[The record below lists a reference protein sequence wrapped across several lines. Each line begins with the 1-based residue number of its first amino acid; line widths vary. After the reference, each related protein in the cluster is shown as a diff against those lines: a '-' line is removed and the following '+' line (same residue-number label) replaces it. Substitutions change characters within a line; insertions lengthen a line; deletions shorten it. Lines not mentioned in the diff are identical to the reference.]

1 MFNTNKSVLFFS
13 LYWSTN
19 AKNLFPIISVT
30 EPCYLWWQV
39 IASVLMLTRE
49 ISDNKT
55 LTIKSNYPTE
65 YQTSSERIIQHTYF
79 LFFPWGVTAVSADKT
94 VFLLFYFILLLFLLG
109 APDFLREWQASPVVD
124 SGLSSTSN
132 SSSTSLG
139 GVSTA
144 GSVGNLPLVTP
155 DDLEDLE
162 DASNENEEKTNK
174 LIEFLSTRYMQMT
187 PLSNQAPSRHEG
199 I

>member
-1 MFNTNKSVLFFS
+1 M
-13 LYWSTN
+13 
-19 AKNLFPIISVT
+19 
-30 EPCYLWWQV
+30 
-39 IASVLMLTRE
+39 
-49 ISDNKT
+49 
-55 LTIKSNYPTE
+55 
-65 YQTSSERIIQHTYF
+65 
-79 LFFPWGVTAVSADKT
+79 
-94 VFLLFYFILLLFLLG
+94 ILLLFLLG

-187 PLSNQAPSRHEG
+187 LLSNQAPSLHQG